1 MSPKHFSSAQA
12 TTPWWKLVLTGT
24 LVVFWA
30 ALTIIGGSLFGKI
43 SDLAINAP
51 QPILASSV
59 ESSRVAQE
67 KNEFYAQDYTSAVIV
82 FSSDQPFQNID
93 YAYLEG
99 IPQYLRDQGLDIK
112 NVRSLEYS
120 KDQESAKITIP
131 IAKDQNLRKSIH
143 KIQGAIAN
151 PPGNI
156 QGYVTGPAA
165 FTVDLSDSLES
176 MNITFMMYAV
186 AVVLILLAVIF
197 RSFLVSLM
205 VMISTVAALC
215 ASLLTLWI
223 LAEHG
228 VIYIQAP
235 TQGTLLVLVFTASMT
250 YSLLYVWR
258 YREELKQHRSLSRA
272 AQHAFSR
279 TWRPILISGG
289 TSAIALLCLAFS
301 QIQATKALGIT
312 GSIGMLFATLASL
325 SFLQAILALL
335 TRFSLLPART
345 PQRPELM
352 GRAQSLREKLIQ
364 QVHHKPRKTWLA
376 VALPVLIL
384 STLAISF
391 PSMGTAENQK
401 VMGTSQARIGQEI
414 YQNHFDAP
422 MIPLAQVIVSEKD
435 LKKTV
440 ETLTTVQGVERVTS
454 PSRTSATGQIVLAED
469 GKVKEHISSEQ
480 TPYVSH
486 KKVFLNVYLQYFSGT
501 PEAFTSV
508 KEIRQKLRNNIDST
522 AMVGGEI
529 AKELD
534 VKMSAQQD
542 KQIIIPLML
551 AVMFLVL
558 FISLRAI
565 IPALLMIVITAV
577 SYAASLGLSSPL
589 CQFLWSG
596 AGADPNVS
604 LYGFIVMMV
613 LSLSYS
619 VFFFTRVQEENA
631 HHGWDEGTRNALRM
645 MIPVLL
651 SSGAILLSVFIYLLA
666 ISLTFLAQLACILT
680 CAVILQVLLIH
691 MVLLPA
697 SYVELGEKLWWPAKT
712 LDVE

>member
-1 MSPKHFSSAQA
+1 MSPKHFSSSQA
-12 TTPWWKLVLTGT
+12 TTPWWRLALMAVLI
-24 LVVFWA
+24 VFWA
-30 ALTIIGGSLFGKI
+30 ALTVIGGSLFGRI

-59 ESSRVAQE
+59 ESSHVAQE
-67 KNEFYAQDYTSAVIV
+67 RGEFYVKDYTPAIIV
-82 FSSDQPFQNID
+82 FSSGKPFQDID

-112 NVRSLEYS
+112 NLHSLEYS
-120 KDQESAKITIP
+120 KDQEVAKITIP
-131 IAKDQNLRKSIH
+131 IAKDQDLRRSIH

-186 AVVLILLAVIF
+186 AVVLILLAIIF
-197 RSFLVSLM
+197 RSLLVSLT

-215 ASLLTLWI
+215 ASLLTLWV
-223 LAEHG
+223 LADHG

-250 YSLLYVWR
+250 YSLLYLWR
-258 YREELKQHRSLSRA
+258 YCEERKRHRSLARA
-272 AQHAFSR
+272 AQQAFSR
-279 TWRPILISGG
+279 TWRPILIAGG
-289 TSAIALLCLAFS
+289 TSTIALLCLSFS
-301 QIQATKALGIT
+301 QTQATKALGIT

-325 SFLQAILALL
+325 SFLQAMLALL
-335 TRFSLLPART
+335 TRFSFLPPKT
-345 PQRPELM
+345 PQRPTLM
-352 GRAQSLREKLIQ
+352 GKPQRLREKLIQ
-364 QVHHKPRKTWLA
+364 QIHHAPRKMWLA
-376 VALPVLIL
+376 VALPILIL

-401 VMGTSQARIGQEI
+401 VTGTSQARIGQEI
-414 YQNHFDAP
+414 YQNHFEMP
-422 MIPLAQVIVSEKD
+422 MTPLAQVIVSEKD

-440 ETLTTVQGVERVTS
+440 ETLTSVQGVESITS
-454 PSRTSATGQIVLAED
+454 PSRTSTTGQVLLSEN
-469 GKVKEHISSEQ
+469 GKIKEHISSEPA
-480 TPYVSH
+480 PYVSH
-486 KKVFLNVYLQYFSGT
+486 KKVFLNVYLHYFADT
-501 PEAFTSV
+501 PEALASV
-508 KEIRQKLRNNIDST
+508 KEIRQKLRNNIDTT
-522 AMVGGEI
+522 AVVGGEI

-534 VKMSAQQD
+534 VKISAQQD
-542 KQIIIPLML
+542 KQMIIPLML

-558 FISLRAI
+558 FITLRAVV
-565 IPALLMIVITAV
+565 PALLMVVITAI

-589 CQFLWSG
+589 CQLLWSG

-604 LYGFIVMMV
+604 LYGFIVLMV
-613 LSLSYS
+613 LSLSYN
-619 VFFFTRVQEENA
+619 VFFFMRVREETIR
-631 HHGWDEGTRNALRM
+631 HGWDEGNRNALRM

-651 SSGAILLSVFIYLLA
+651 SSGVILLSVFIYLLA
-666 ISLTFLAQLACILT
+666 ISLTFLAQLACILS
-680 CAVILQVLLIH
+680 CAVAIQALLIH
-691 MVLLPA
+691 MILIPA

-712 LDVE
+712 PELE